1 MLDNEHGYSYA
12 PFSQWDRPFKQ
23 KRECPIG
30 CLLGGCRIR
39 REEEI
44 IGEPK
49 QMASTGQDTRR
60 NEEAQG
66 LLPLV

>member
-1 MLDNEHGYSYA
+1 MLDNEHGYSYT

-30 CLLGGCRIR
+30 CLLSGCQTIG

-44 IGEPK
+44 NGESKP
-49 QMASTGQDTRR
+49 MASTGQDTRR
-60 NEEAQG
+60 KEA
-66 LLPLV
+66 